1 MAPSATGVGYG
12 GEAGENS
19 PLEPIAI
26 CGMACR
32 LPGQVDSESS
42 FWQMLVDKRTGQTP
56 KVPESRFNIDAH
68 FHEKLDRPGSFNVP
82 GGYFLDGRPE
92 DFDPTFFNITPVEAQ
107 WLDPQQRKTLEVCY
121 EALVSAGITL
131 ERIAGSNTAV
141 FVGSFTADYQQM
153 STRDTDFRHNYAA
166 TGVDPGIISNRIGH
180 MFNLRGP
187 SFTINTACSSSVY
200 AIHNACHALRTRDC
214 DAAIT
219 AGVNLIMTVDQ
230 HMNTAKLGIL
240 SPTSTC
246 HTFDASADGYGR
258 AEGAGALFLKRLSD
272 AIRDGD
278 PIRGVI
284 RSSAV
289 NTNGRIDGTGIT
301 HPSKEGQERVIRMA
315 YKKAKL
321 DPRLTVYAE
330 LHGTG
335 TPVGD
340 PIEVEA
346 VSRAMNDTRPKS
358 KPLLIGA
365 LKPNIGHSEAASG
378 IFAVMKAALMT
389 EAALIPGVALLQ
401 RLNPEIKEQ
410 DWNVRVNADTVPWP
424 EDSAVRRASVSSFG
438 YGGTNG
444 HVIVESVDTLYPW
457 YQHGQPKRLAAYDH
471 RCAVPLLLCLSAHD
485 DATLRRNAEAVSAVA
500 DDYYVADLAHTLNL
514 HRTMFSSRAFAVAR
528 EDRVG
533 DALAR
538 DALRLGTV
546 PKRPATDVGFLFTGQ
561 GAQWAGMFR
570 HALTDYPLVMDVVAR
585 LDLVLQRLDPQP
597 TFRIAEMLAGGGD
610 GGDAA
615 SRINDPDVA
624 QPLCTAV
631 QIAIVDLLARWGVTP
646 TVSVGHS
653 SGEIGA
659 AYAAGLVSAPEA
671 IVAAFCRG
679 RAVAE
684 ASSSRGSMLA
694 VGLGAGQVGEFLP
707 RDPGRVCIACENS
720 PGSVTLSGQAE
731 DISRLGADLA
741 ARGIFAREVRTGRAY
756 HSPHM
761 EPVGAVY
768 DDMLAAGLRAL
779 AADDLKW
786 RRPRS
791 DMVSSVS
798 GSLVASETLPRGY
811 WSANLRQRVRFND
824 AVRVVCEDERFAPVT
839 LMLEIGP
846 HAALS
851 GPFKQICLANRADR
865 LTYVPSLVRGK
876 NDTEQLLSL
885 AGALFLAG
893 YPVSLQDVN
902 AEGYRDTHGSAAAA
916 AAAARP
922 SSARKPRTQYL
933 LVDLPPYQWN
943 YAKRYWAEP
952 RASAEQRAPTHAR
965 HDLLGRRVPGLAE
978 RTKVWRNVLRHRDVP
993 WLRDHSLGGTA
1004 IFPAAG
1010 YLSMATEALWQV
1022 REGAGLPMGA
1032 VQLRDV
1038 DIMKAL
1044 ALPDGDGGVEVVVS
1058 LTDPDAAASS
1068 SSSGEWHGFSVESL
1082 ADGAWTLHCTGKVS
1096 ARHRP
1101 LAPGGWPGDETS
1113 LTQRV
1118 RKETWYGAFHRVGF
1132 SYADTFQQLQG
1143 VRTRRGLH
1151 LASGEVTVRDRSGV
1165 MQGESRSMIHP
1176 STVDACLQLIIV
1188 SIHAGRHK
1196 EMPWGVVP
1204 LRIQEVSLA
1213 PPDAD
1218 DVGRDGRAD
1227 AWTDSLESRRFNTH
1241 ARLFAPSGKPLV
1253 DIRNLT
1259 CVSYEAAIPAAA
1271 AAELGARTPAPFSL
1285 TEWKPDIL
1293 SLTGEQAARLWPGP
1307 PGKEELATKVTELIA
1322 HRQPV
1327 GQLLVASGSQLTP
1340 RAVRRLLDV
1349 LPASA
1354 SITIGT
1360 SEAGGED
1367 AAMDDLPG
1375 DRVRRVALA
1384 DMADPAEADQA
1395 HPGLFDI
1402 VLADLTA
1409 SGQSP
1414 EHPFSLE
1421 TATALTNAGGW
1432 VLGLSDEAARD
1443 PPPSGSIRIG
1453 HGFVF
1458 QKQDESPKAKAANG
1472 VNGHN
1477 GVEDETNGAS
1487 IKANGHRDPQ
1497 RLTLLRASNNATP
1510 TDEAGRLE
1518 GWAAHIACLG
1528 HDVRCKGV
1536 AEFDADQDSR
1546 VVIDDS
1552 EGTLLLSPDQATFA
1566 AIQRIFASPTP
1577 ALWLT
1582 RGVRE
1587 GMNAAG
1593 GMADGFLRVVRSEQA
1608 ATRVALLD
1616 VGTGETAEDVGGAVA
1631 ATLGAV
1637 ATGGGPG
1644 RDAEFWLHRGAL
1656 HIPRIYPDRELN
1668 GQWNAGS
1675 APATS
1680 ALEERALPRRVPLVA
1695 RAVGGD
1701 VVFAPEKDGEAG
1713 EGGGATLQTL
1723 VFGPRPSPES
1733 PPLVVGSIIDA
1744 GGPSLAGKVA
1754 VAAAPDGRLRT
1765 TLRASQYAVVDDS
1778 LAAATPLEH
1787 LGRWLSLV
1795 GRLTEFTDGHHRL
1808 DRGTSVFLLPGPGPV
1823 VDALRLLA
1831 KSRGWHIV
1839 VVGGPDHD
1847 RITPDAG
1854 EKRLPS
1860 SDTDAITREVLL
1872 HQSRTGRVAVVAF
1885 EFSALGQEVWRC
1897 LKGRSRLFLMHGGR
1911 TDHAMAT
1918 PEALPF
1924 AQGASFIPVAQPLMD
1939 AARLRQSLEVL
1950 SVLVENGWRGGED
1963 DADVV
1968 DVADLPVSAIVHP
1981 RQDPSLVVSCGYA
1994 TSQVKILNSTT
2005 TRFSPS
2011 ATYLLVGCLGGLGRS
2026 LTQWMMEQ
2034 GARHFAFFSRSGTD
2048 KPEAALVVE
2057 QIRQQGGRSRVCRV
2071 DASDGD
2077 AVRQAVLELQAER
2090 PIRGVV
2096 HAAMVLQDA
2105 MFEGMSHQGY
2115 TAAVRPKALGAL
2127 NLDSALGGAD
2137 LDFFVMTSS
2146 ISAVLGNPG
2155 QSNYSAANSLLDA
2168 LALRRRAA
2176 GQVAASLALPMV
2188 LDVGVVAESDGLEA
2202 SLRRKGLYGIDE
2214 EEMLRGLDFATRS
2227 GGDTPASAV
2236 LLMGLDA
2243 GELAGAAQ
2251 PETYWSNDARLCH
2264 VRAALDGAAAAAAA
2278 ATRGQKQ
2285 GSGGGGED
2293 LAAAVEAAISTGGG
2307 GWQAAVGVVAGHI
2320 ARRVAGILM
2329 LRAEDM
2335 ELEGRSIAS
2344 YGLDSMIGAEMR
2356 TWLFQQFG
2364 LDYPFQKLLAP
2375 TLTFTDLAVVAAG
2388 SMGYEVPS

>member
-1 MAPSATGVGYG
+1 MAPSATGIGHG
-12 GEAGENS
+12 GEARENS

-56 KVPESRFNIDAH
+56 KVPESRFNVDAH
-68 FHEKLDRPGSFNVP
+68 YHEKLDRPGSFNVP

-200 AIHNACHALRTRDC
+200 AIHNACHALRMRDC

-219 AGVNLIMTVDQ
+219 AGVNLILTVDQ

-315 YKKAKL
+315 YKRAKL

-401 RLNPEIKEQ
+401 RLNPEIKED
-410 DWNVRVNADTVPWP
+410 DWNVRVNANTVPWP

-444 HVIVESVDTLYPW
+444 HVIIESVDTLYPW

-485 DATLRRNAEAVSAVA
+485 NATLWKNVEAVSAVA
-500 DDYYVADLAHTLNL
+500 NDYYVADLAHTLNL
-514 HRTMFSSRAFAVAR
+514 HRTMFSSRAFAIAR
-528 EDRVG
+528 EDRIS
-533 DALAR
+533 DAFAR

-546 PKRPATDVGFLFTGQ
+546 PKRPATNVGFLFTGQ
-561 GAQWAGMFR
+561 GAQWTGMFK
-570 HALTDYPLVMDVVAR
+570 HALMDYPLVMDIITR

-597 TFRIAEMLAGGGD
+597 TFRIAEMLMSGGD
-610 GGDAA
+610 GDGA

-624 QPLCTAV
+624 QPLCTAI
-631 QIAIVDLLARWGVTP
+631 QIAIVDLLARWGIAP

-659 AYAAGLVSAPEA
+659 AYAAGLISAPEA

-679 RAVAE
+679 RAVRE
-684 ASSSRGSMLA
+684 ASCQGSMLA

-707 RDPGRVCIACENS
+707 RDPSRVCIACENS
-720 PGSVTLSGQAE
+720 PSSVTLSGQAE
-731 DISRLGADLA
+731 DISRLGTDLA
-741 ARGIFAREVRTGRAY
+741 ARGIFAREVKTGRAY

-768 DDMLAAGLRAL
+768 DDILAAGLGAL

-798 GSLVASETLPRGY
+798 GSLVTSETLPQGY

-824 AVRVVCEDERFAPVT
+824 AVRVVCEDERFKPVT

-851 GPFKQICLANRADR
+851 GPFKQICLANQVDR
-865 LTYVPSLVRGK
+865 LTYVPSLVRNK

-902 AEGYRDTHGSAAAA
+902 AEGYRNTHGSAVTK
-916 AAAARP
+916 
-922 SSARKPRTQYL
+922 SLVRKPRTQYL

-978 RTKVWRNVLRHRDVP
+978 RTKVWRNVLRHRDIP
-993 WLRDHSLGGTA
+993 WLKDHSLGGTA

-1022 REGAGLPMGA
+1022 RESAGLPMSA

-1044 ALPDGDGGVEVVVS
+1044 ALPDGDGGVEIVVS
-1058 LTDPDAAASS
+1058 LTDPEAASS
-1068 SSSGEWHGFSVESL
+1068 SSGGEWHEFSVESL
-1082 ADGAWTLHCTGKVS
+1082 ADGAWTLHCTGRVS
-1096 ARHRP
+1096 ARHKP
-1101 LAPGGWPGDETS
+1101 LAPGDWPGSETS

-1132 SYADTFQQLQG
+1132 SYTDTFQQIQG

-1151 LASGEVTVRDRSGV
+1151 LASGEVTIRDRSGV

-1176 STVDACLQLIIV
+1176 STVDACLQLIII

-1213 PPDAD
+1213 LPDAD
-1218 DVGRDGRAD
+1218 DVDRDGRAN
-1227 AWTDSLESRRFNTH
+1227 AWTDSFESRHFNTH

-1253 DIRNLT
+1253 DIKNLT
-1259 CVSYEAAIPAAA
+1259 CISYEAAIPAAA
-1271 AAELGARTPAPFSL
+1271 AAELSARTPAPFSL
-1285 TEWKPDIL
+1285 TSWKPDIL
-1293 SLTGEQAARLWPGP
+1293 SLTGEQAARLWPEP
-1307 PGKEELATKVTELIA
+1307 LGKEELVTKVTELIA

-1327 GQLLVASGSQLTP
+1327 GQLLMALGSQLTP
-1340 RAVRRLLDV
+1340 KSVRKLLDV
-1349 LPASA
+1349 LPAST
-1354 SITIGT
+1354 SITIGI
-1360 SEAGGED
+1360 SEAGED

-1384 DMADPAEADQA
+1384 DMVDPADQT
-1395 HPGLFDI
+1395 HLGLFDI
-1402 VLADLTA
+1402 VLAGFKP
-1409 SGQSP
+1409 SEQSS
-1414 EHPFSLE
+1414 EHSFSLE
-1421 TATALTNAGGW
+1421 TATALTNVGGW
-1432 VLGLSDEAARD
+1432 ILGLSDGAAHD
-1443 PPPSGSIRIG
+1443 PIPSGSIRIG
-1453 HGFVF
+1453 HNFVF
-1458 QKQDESPKAKAANG
+1458 QKQDESPKVKAANG

-1477 GVEDETNGAS
+1477 GIKKEKNGVNGHNGVEKETNGVS
-1487 IKANGHRDPQ
+1487 IKVNGHRDPK
-1497 RLTLLRASNNATP
+1497 RLALLRAPSNATSI
-1510 TDEAGRLE
+1510 DEAGQLE
-1518 GWAAHIACLG
+1518 GWGAHIASLG
-1528 HDVRCKGV
+1528 HDVRCKRV

-1577 ALWLT
+1577 TLWLT

-1587 GMNAAG
+1587 GKNAAG
-1593 GMADGFLRVVRSEQA
+1593 GMADGFLRVIRSEQV

-1616 VGTGETAEDVGGAVA
+1616 VGTEETAEDVGSAVA

-1637 ATGGGPG
+1637 ATSGPG
-1644 RDAEFWLHRGAL
+1644 RDTEFWLHRGAL

-1668 GQWNAGS
+1668 GQWNARS
-1675 APATS
+1675 APAAS
-1680 ALEERALPRRVPLVA
+1680 ALEKQALPRQVPLVA
-1695 RAVGGD
+1695 RAVGWD
-1701 VVFAPEKDGEAG
+1701 VVFAPEKDGETHK
-1713 EGGGATLQTL
+1713 GGGATLQTL

-1744 GGPSLAGKVA
+1744 ADSPCASPSLVGKVA
-1754 VAAAPDGRLRT
+1754 VAVAPDDRLRT
-1765 TLRASQYAVVDDS
+1765 TLHTSQYAVVDDS
-1778 LAAATPLEH
+1778 LVVTTPLEH
-1787 LGRWLSLV
+1787 LGQSLSLV
-1795 GRLTEFTDGHHRL
+1795 GRLTEFTDGYHKL
-1808 DRGTSVFLLPGPGPV
+1808 DRGTSVFLLPGPGPIFN
-1823 VDALRLLA
+1823 ALRLLA
-1831 KSRGWHIV
+1831 KSQGWHITV
-1839 VVGGPDHD
+1839 VAGPDHD
-1847 RITPDAG
+1847 QITHDAG
-1854 EKRLPS
+1854 EKRLLS
-1860 SDTDAITREVLL
+1860 NDTDAITHEVLL
-1872 HQSRTGRVAVVAF
+1872 HQSRTRRVAVIAF

-1897 LKGRSRLFLMHGGR
+1897 LRGRSRFFLMRGGR
-1911 TDHAMAT
+1911 ADHAMMT

-1924 AQGASFIPVAQPLMD
+1924 AHGASFIPVTQPLMD

-1950 SVLVENGWRGGED
+1950 SRLLENGWHGKED
-1963 DADVV
+1963 DANVV
-1968 DVADLPVSAIVHP
+1968 DAANLPVSAIAHP
-1981 RQDPSLVVSCGYA
+1981 RQDPSLVVSCSYA

-2057 QIRQQGGRSRVCRV
+2057 QIRQQGGHSRVSRV
-2071 DASDGD
+2071 DASDEE
-2077 AVRQAVLELQAER
+2077 AVGQAVLELQAER

-2096 HAAMVLQDA
+2096 HAAMVLQDT
-2105 MFEGMSHQGY
+2105 MFERMSHQGY
-2115 TAAVRPKALGAL
+2115 MAAVRPKAHGAL
-2127 NLDSALGGAD
+2127 NLHNALKGVD

-2155 QSNYSAANSLLDA
+2155 QSNYSAANSFLDA
-2168 LALRRRAA
+2168 LALKRRAA
-2176 GQVAASLALPMV
+2176 GQVATSLALPMV
-2188 LDVGVVAESDGLEA
+2188 LDVGVVAESDNLEA

-2227 GGDTPASAV
+2227 GDDAPESAV

-2243 GELAGAAQ
+2243 GELANAAQ
-2251 PETYWSNDARLCH
+2251 SETYWSDDARLCH
-2264 VRAALDGAAAAAAA
+2264 VRAALDGAAA
-2278 ATRGQKQ
+2278 TRSQKQ
-2285 GSGGGGED
+2285 GSGGDED
-2293 LAAAVEAAISTGGG
+2293 LAAAVETAISTGGG
-2307 GWQAAVGVVAGHI
+2307 WQAAIGVVAGHI
-2320 ARRVAGILM
+2320 ARRVASILM
-2329 LRAEDM
+2329 LRVEDI

-2356 TWLFQQFG
+2356 TWLFQEFG

-2375 TLTFTDLAVVAAG
+2375 TLTFTDLAVVAAE
-2388 SMGYEVPS
+2388 SLGYKMPS